1 MHISALPVREM
12 MNKKLRLRSSQ
23 WIVDDD
29 GNIVIGKGR
38 MELLE
43 HIDSTGS
50 INQAAKAM
58 KMSYKAAWSKL
69 KATEA
74 HLNAKIVVADKKQG
88 THLTPAGRELL
99 ARFKALRKACLS
111 ADDKIFSEVFG

>member
-1 MHISALPVREM
+1 M
-12 MNKKLRLRSSQ
+12 MSKKLRLRSSQ

-29 GNIVIGKGR
+29 NNIVIGKGR

-43 HIDSTGS
+43 HIDATGS

-58 KMSYKAAWSKL
+58 RMSYKAAWSKL

-74 HLNAKIVVADKKQG
+74 HLGIRIVVADKKEG
-88 THLTPAGRELL
+88 TRLTPAGRRLL
-99 ARFKALRKACLS
+99 GKFKALKKECLT
-111 ADDKIFSEVFG
+111 ADDRIFSEIFG

>member
-1 MHISALPVREM
+1 MTS
-12 MNKKLRLRSSQ
+12 KKLRLRSSQ
-23 WIVDDD
+23 WIVDE
-29 GNIVIGKGR
+29 GENIVIGKGR

-43 HIDSTGS
+43 RIEAAGS

-74 HLNAKIVVADKKQG
+74 HLGTRIVVADKRDG
-88 THLTPAGRELL
+88 TRLTAAGRDLL
-99 ARFKALRKACLS
+99 DKFKALKKECLS
-111 ADDKIFSEVFG
+111 ADDKIFSEIFG

>member
-1 MHISALPVREM
+1 MKPFG
-12 MNKKLRLRSSQ
+12 KKQLNLRSSQ

-43 HIDSTGS
+43 YIDSTGS

-74 HLNAKIVVADKKQG
+74 HLNTKIVVADKRDG
-88 THLTPAGRELL
+88 THLTPEGRELL
-99 ARFKALRKACLS
+99 DKFRALRKECLF
-111 ADDKIFSEVFG
+111 ADDRIFLEIFG

>member
-1 MHISALPVREM
+1 
-12 MNKKLRLRSSQ
+12 MNKKLQLRSSQ

-29 GNIVIGKGR
+29 GNIVMGKGR

-43 HIDSTGS
+43 HIEATGS

-74 HLNAKIVVADKKQG
+74 HLDIQIVVANKREG
-88 THLTPAGRELL
+88 THLTAEGRQLL
-99 ARFKALRKACLS
+99 SKFKALRKVCLS
-111 ADDKIFSEVFG
+111 ADDKAFLTIFG

>member
-1 MHISALPVREM
+1 
-12 MNKKLRLRSSQ
+12 MNKKLQLRSSQ
-23 WIVDDD
+23 WIVDEDD
-29 GNIVIGKGR
+29 NIVIGKGR

-74 HLNAKIVVADKKQG
+74 HLDTKIVVADKKDG
-88 THLTPAGRELL
+88 THLTSEGRELL
-99 ARFKALRKACLS
+99 SKFKALKKECLS
-111 ADDKIFSEVFG
+111 ADDKVFLTIFG

>member
-1 MHISALPVREM
+1 MKPFGK
-12 MNKKLRLRSSQ
+12 KKLTLRSSQ
-23 WIVDDD
+23 WIVDGD

-50 INQAAKAM
+50 INQAAKTM

-74 HLNAKIVVADKKQG
+74 HLNTKIVVADKKEG
-88 THLTPAGRELL
+88 THLTPEGRELL
-99 ARFKALRKACLS
+99 EKFRALREACLS
-111 ADDKIFSEVFG
+111 ADDRIFAELFG

>member
-1 MHISALPVREM
+1 MR
-12 MNKKLRLRSSQ
+12 KKLNLRSSQ

-50 INQAAKAM
+50 INKAAKSM

-74 HLNAKIVVADKKQG
+74 HLETKIVIADKKEG
-88 THLTPAGRELL
+88 THLTREGRELL
-99 ARFKALRKACLS
+99 DKFKALKQECLS
-111 ADDKIFSEVFG
+111 ADDKIFSDIFR

>member
-12 MNKKLRLRSSQ
+12 MNKLRLRSSQ

-74 HLNAKIVVADKKQG
+74 HLNAKIVVAHKKQG
-88 THLTPAGRELL
+88 TRLTPAGRELL

>member
-1 MHISALPVREM
+1 MK
-12 MNKKLRLRSSQ
+12 MNRKLQLRSSQ
-23 WIVDDD
+23 WVTDGS

-43 HIDSTGS
+43 HIDATGS

-74 HLNAKIVVADKKQG
+74 HLNTKIVLADKKEG
-88 THLTPAGRELL
+88 THLTPEGRELL
-99 ARFKALRKACLS
+99 DKFRALRKECLS
-111 ADDKIFSEVFG
+111 ADDKIFSKIFG

>member
-1 MHISALPVREM
+1 
-12 MNKKLRLRSSQ
+12 MNKKLQLRSSQ
-23 WIVDDD
+23 WIVDEED
-29 GNIVIGKGR
+29 NIVIGKGR

-74 HLNAKIVVADKKQG
+74 HLDTKIVVADKKDG
-88 THLTPAGRELL
+88 THLTAAGHELL
-99 ARFKALRKACLS
+99 SKFKALKEECLS
-111 ADDKIFSEVFG
+111 ADDKVFLTIFG

>member
-1 MHISALPVREM
+1 
-12 MNKKLRLRSSQ
+12 
-23 WIVDDD
+23 
-29 GNIVIGKGR
+29 

-74 HLNAKIVVADKKQG
+74 HLDTKIVVADKKEG
-88 THLTPAGRELL
+88 THLTPKGRELL
-99 ARFKALRKACLS
+99 NKFKALKKECLS
-111 ADDKIFSEVFG
+111 ADDKIFLEIFG

>member
-1 MHISALPVREM
+1 MR
-12 MNKKLRLRSSQ
+12 KKLSLRSSQ

-50 INQAAKAM
+50 INKAAKAM

-74 HLNAKIVVADKKQG
+74 HLDTKIVIADKKEG
-88 THLTPAGRELL
+88 THLTREGRELL
-99 ARFKALRKACLS
+99 DKFKALKQECLS
-111 ADDKIFSEVFG
+111 ADDKIFSDIFR

>member
-1 MHISALPVREM
+1 MS
-12 MNKKLRLRSSQ
+12 KKLRLRSSQ

-29 GNIVIGKGR
+29 NNIVIGKGR

-43 HIDSTGS
+43 HIEATGS

-74 HLNAKIVVADKKQG
+74 HLDTKIVVADKKDG
-88 THLTPAGRELL
+88 TRLTPAGRELL
-99 ARFKALRKACLS
+99 SRFKALKKECLS
-111 ADDKIFSEVFG
+111 ADDKIFSEIFD